1 MFSQVFNEIIWVKFL
16 VEVAIITII
25 IIYVPVL
32 VKTCESALYSCLCGF
47 LMMFY
52 SDLMVG
58 VWGLC

>member
-1 MFSQVFNEIIWVKFL
+1 L

-52 SDLMVG
+52 SDLMVC